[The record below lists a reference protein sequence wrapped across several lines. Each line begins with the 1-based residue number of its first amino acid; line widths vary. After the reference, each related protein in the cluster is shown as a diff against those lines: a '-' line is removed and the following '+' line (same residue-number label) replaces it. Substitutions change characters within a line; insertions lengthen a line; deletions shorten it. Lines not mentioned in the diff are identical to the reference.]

1 MTEADYDFGATSFR
15 IGFISTYLMIF
26 LPHSHSRISTAPQ
39 FLMGNRLGRIDVQ
52 PTEFEANNQL
62 NLYFFLYITPIAL
75 LISRYE

>member
-1 MTEADYDFGATSFR
+1 MTEADYDFGAMSFR

-52 PTEFEANNQL
+52 PTEFEDSNQL
-62 NLYFFLYITPIAL
+62 NLYFFFVNNPTAL
-75 LISRYE
+75 LIFRYD